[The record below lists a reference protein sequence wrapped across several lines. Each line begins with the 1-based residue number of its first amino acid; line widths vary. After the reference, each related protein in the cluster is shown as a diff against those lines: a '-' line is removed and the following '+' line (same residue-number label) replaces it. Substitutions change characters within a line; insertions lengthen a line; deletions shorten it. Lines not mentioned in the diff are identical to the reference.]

1 MDIKRTS
8 AKMKSGETRL
18 GVYVW
23 EMPDGRW
30 IGDEDNNFLSIASMI
45 GNRER
50 IAALA
55 NAVRHHGINE
65 GQPKFIEGSRQIDDE
80 EFEYQKQRLRWGLTP
95 DPLDIGVHKDEM
107 AKLRGPKK

>member
-30 IGDEDNNFLSIASMI
+30 VGDEDNNFLSINSML
-45 GNRER
+45 GNKER
-50 IAALA
+50 IALLA
-55 NAVRHHGINE
+55 QAVAHYGIDV
-65 GQPKFIEGSRQIDDE
+65 GQPKFIEGSRQIDEE

-95 DPLDIGVHKDEM
+95 DPMDIGVYKDEM
-107 AKLRGPKK
+107 ARLKGPNK